1 MSAGSPFASLL
12 LSARFVGMQSR
23 GDINI
28 SGEFLR
34 TRRETEETHAL
45 LLAFLCIIA
54 FFLASAESYLWTNID
69 WSACN
74 RDKGRG
80 GRGIELAAYNNPLCN
95 YDNARDVYPCTLKNK
110 NCKGWIYLSHHLSLI
125 FDLSPIIFDR
135 IRFDLFDNIRSFARN
150 LKNFLRNKKNKW
162 RHFALLLINKR
173 KIVEMVEGESEGE
186 WKEGRQ
192 SRGFEATRL
201 DTGDPCIVS
210 RYMKRSPWN
219 VEIATWTS
227 VTGR

>member
-110 NCKGWIYLSHHLSLI
+110 NCKGWIYLSRHLSLI
-125 FDLSPIIFDR
+125 FDLSPII
-135 IRFDLFDNIRSFARN
+135 FDLFDNIRSFARN

-173 KIVEMVEGESEGE
+173 KMVEMVEGESEGE

>member
-1 MSAGSPFASLL
+1 MDDKKKKKEEIRRREKKKEGKEGKGWNLMSAGSPFASLL

-150 LKNFLRNKKNKW
+150 LKNFLRNKK
-162 RHFALLLINKR
+162 I
-173 KIVEMVEGESEGE
+173 SEA
-186 WKEGRQ
+186 
-192 SRGFEATRL
+192 FCFTF
-201 DTGDPCIVS
+201 
-210 RYMKRSPWN
+210 N
-219 VEIATWTS
+219 
-227 VTGR
+227 